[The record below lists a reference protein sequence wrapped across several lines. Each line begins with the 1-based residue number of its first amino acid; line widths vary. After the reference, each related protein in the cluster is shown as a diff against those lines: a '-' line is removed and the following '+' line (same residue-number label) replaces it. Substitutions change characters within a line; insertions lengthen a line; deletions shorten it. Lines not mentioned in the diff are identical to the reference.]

1 MEGSHFINHHPL
13 ILWSKQDK
21 NELRTKLKD
30 LVWNYKH
37 GMIVYATWVPEK
49 NML

>member
-30 LVWNYKH
+30 LKS
-37 GMIVYATWVPEK
+37 GII
-49 NML
+49 NME